1 MIPFWYQKSRNA
13 GTSCI
18 SLWLILVRVL
28 LFIIQLIVEL
38 LLAILNNTQ
47 FLYREQRL
55 TYQSTSFLFISQLN
69 SSLRAGRKLV
79 SELYF
84 MIVYDQNYYFFLG
97 LIPTPKM
104 ANIFSRYWNQY
115 RNHIWIENLV
125 SDGIGYLLQHM
136 CVSCPLVLV
145 GVLVYFHFNLVSLVL
160 APFQIG

>member
-1 MIPFWYQKSRNA
+1 MIHSYGIIHLSYISSYNWFWLE
-13 GTSCI
+13 SCC
-18 SLWLILVRVL
+18 SSSNWWLNCYW
-28 LFIIQLIVEL
+28 LFRTIH
-38 LLAILNNTQ
+38 NS
-47 FLYREQRL
+47 YREQRL
-55 TYQSTSFLFISQLN
+55 TYQSISFLFISQLN

-84 MIVYDQNYYFFLG
+84 MIVYDQNHYFFLG
-97 LIPTPKM
+97 LITTPKM